1 MKREFKFIENYK
13 GYEISFVP
21 MTKEKSLDYYGKVFK
36 GQFHADSKS
45 YGLVG
50 FGFVSTT
57 LNKVKKLIDNA

>member
-1 MKREFKFIENYK
+1 MKRIFQFIEVYK
-13 GYEISFVP
+13 GYEINFVP
-21 MTKEKSLDYYGKVFK
+21 MSKEMSLKYYGKVFK
-36 GQFHADSKS
+36 GEFHADGKS